1 LWIFL
6 KGACFSCTLGPSV
19 SFMVLWFPSVL
30 GSPSHVVF
38 SAPGA
43 FALGGVPSFYRS
55 LVSSLVVCGSSFWAS
70 GFRIG
75 SSIYFYPV
83 DYLSCKSAYWFLS
96 SELVVS
102 PHCIEKFFF
111 LFLVA
116 STGLPLCINF
126 SFLTLIV
133 LLSIFPGRW
142 PTRFFTQPHA
152 CPLLVVMFLCP
163 FFVPPPVNLFRI
175 CFLHVL
181 LLSVSSLLLIDFL
194 PYYPGS
200 SCLV

>member
-1 LWIFL
+1 MYIGSVGFFYGVMVSLCSWLSFPCCVFC
-6 KGACFSCTLGPSV
+6 AWCFCLRGH
-19 SFMVLWFPSVL
+19 SFT
-30 GSPSHVVF
+30 
-38 SAPGA
+38 
-43 FALGGVPSFYRS
+43 
-55 LVSSLVVCGSSFWAS
+55 S

-133 LLSIFPGRW
+133 LLSIFHGRW
-142 PTRFFTQPHA
+142 PTRFFTQPHP

-181 LLSVSSLLLIDFL
+181 LRSVSSLLLIAFL